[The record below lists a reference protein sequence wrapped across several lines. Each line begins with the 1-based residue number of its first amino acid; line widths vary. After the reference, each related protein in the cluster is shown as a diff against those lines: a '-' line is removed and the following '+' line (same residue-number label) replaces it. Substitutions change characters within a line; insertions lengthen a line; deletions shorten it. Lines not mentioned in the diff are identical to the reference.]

1 MKKIIIISILLAFA
15 GMMLAANAVAM
26 LSATKGKVDLSRDA
40 RTLKF
45 KNGELLRN
53 DDELRT
59 GGESF
64 AAYKYIDG
72 SSTIKVFSNSMVKIA
87 ATKSGKTLSKKV
99 TVNKGSVLTSVK
111 PKTGSLVVQTP
122 TTVASVK
129 GTQFL
134 TKITDTDQSMFIVTE
149 GEVELKILDQPE
161 AKAVPKGKTAIVE
174 EDGTYEIRN
183 STRDDLSAVEQA
195 EMDSDG
201 ATETKT
207 MLVPVIDASG
217 RTKYIEISY

>member
-1 MKKIIIISILLAFA
+1 MKKIIIISILLACA
-15 GMMLAANAVAM
+15 GMIFAANAVAM
-26 LSATKGKVDLSRDA
+26 LSASKGKVNISRDA
-40 RTLKF
+40 KQIRYKT
-45 KNGELLRN
+45 GELLRN

-72 SSTIKVFSNSMVKIA
+72 SSTIKVFSNSLVKIA
-87 ATKSGKTLSKKV
+87 ASKSGKTLSKKV

-134 TKITDTDQSMFIVTE
+134 TKITDTDQSIFIVTE

-161 AKAVPKGKTAIVE
+161 AKQVPKGKTAIVE
-174 EDGTYEIRN
+174 EDGAYEIRN
-183 STRDDLSAVEQA
+183 STKDDLSAVEQA
-195 EMDSDG
+195 EMESEG
-201 ATETKT
+201 SGEAKT
-207 MLVPVIDASG
+207 MLIPVIDATG